1 MRTAPAADFMGC
13 SGAAR
18 QEERHEQHGTQ
29 HDRRLAHQRAAV
41 QHAEQRREPE
51 PEPGPSRRRL
61 AEQLAHAFPDQD
73 AVLQRERRGGYHRPV
88 AAPREVQRETRR
100 RRGER
105 VKAGCLLL
113 AESVSRIR

>member
-51 PEPGPSRRRL
+51 PGASRRPACRPARACL
-61 AEQLAHAFPDQD
+61 PDQD
-73 AVLQRERRGGYHRPV
+73 AALQRERCGGYHRPV

>member
-61 AEQLAHAFPDQD
+61 AEQLAHASQIRMRLCS
-73 AVLQRERRGGYHRPV
+73 ASV
-88 AAPREVQRETRR
+88 AAATIGRSQRHVRCSAKHA
-100 RRGER
+100 
-105 VKAGCLLL
+105 VDA
-113 AESVSRIR
+113 ASA